1 MGFYFTFIVIIRS
14 EERLIKVIDP
24 ITFIYESDSLKY
36 TIDNI
41 YRFENKKRK
50 IHKIAS
56 PIFKLRINCLKVT
69 RVKKE
74 KLEEGKL
81 FLQEVILNRQKEN
94 YRFTDTWNFVRGPDI
109 NGVNLIEPDYY
120 LLSKKNYLDIKN
132 EIIKNN
138 YAELLETCFSCA
150 PRGQPWKI
158 RWDHVD
164 QVKYKGFSH
173 GYYLIPNEDDQIH
186 LKKLCGQNTNI
197 FSQEDYDWM
206 LPRGIYKYGVFGE
219 N

>member
-1 MGFYFTFIVIIRS
+1 M
-14 EERLIKVIDP
+14 
-24 ITFIYESDSLKY
+24 
-36 TIDNI
+36 
-41 YRFENKKRK
+41 
-50 IHKIAS
+50 
-56 PIFKLRINCLKVT
+56 
-69 RVKKE
+69 KKE

-164 QVKYKGFSH
+164 HVLVQRKTDFS
-173 GYYLIPNEDDQIH
+173 I
-186 LKKLCGQNTNI
+186 LKNKLSRYRAINLKNC
-197 FSQEDYDWM
+197 FCFY
-206 LPRGIYKYGVFGE
+206 
-219 N
+219 